1 MTRHI
6 RLAIGACVV
15 LFAAAAGCARTEPPA
30 PSPAEAPK
38 AEATNNRMPADPYLA
53 EVTKFR
59 QDREA
64 TLKGDAGWLT
74 IAGLW
79 FLTQPQATF
88 GSDPLNDIV
97 FPASAPPRAGT
108 FEMRN
113 GRVTVKAAEGVTF
126 ALDGKPVTQMELK
139 GDVPGP
145 ADRLMLGK
153 DLQFWVHNSGNRL
166 SIRLRDQKS
175 ALRTQFTGLSWFPI
189 NKAYKVEATYTA
201 FDKPRMV
208 DVASL
213 VGDVDKTPIPGSVAF
228 TLNGQEYKLEPF
240 AEPGDEQFWFV
251 FRDLTS
257 QKETYPAARF
267 LYAAAPTSA
276 STDASA
282 RQAGRKMILDFN
294 KAVNPPCA
302 YNPYTTC
309 PIPTEQNR
317 LRTRIEAGETYESKK

>member
-15 LFAAAAGCARTEPPA
+15 LFAAGGCARTDPPA
-30 PSPAEAPK
+30 PSPAAEAPK
-38 AEATNNRMPADPYLA
+38 AEAANNTMPANPYLA

-64 TLKGDAGWLT
+64 TLKGNAGWLT

-97 FPASAPPRAGT
+97 LPASAPPRAGT

-145 ADRLMLGK
+145 ADRLMLGN

-189 NKAYKVEATYTA
+189 DPAYKVEATYTA

-267 LYAAAPTSA
+267 LYAAAPVS
-276 STDASA
+276 
-282 RQAGRKMILDFN
+282 GKMILDFN

-317 LRTRIEAGETYESKK
+317 LRTRIEAGEKYESKK

>member
-1 MTRHI
+1 MACKTF
-6 RLAIGACVV
+6 LALCAGAALVAG
-15 LFAAAAGCARTEPPA
+15 AASCNEYRPP
-30 PSPAEAPK
+30 PSRETAETA
-38 AEATNNRMPADPYLA
+38 MPSDPYLS

-59 QDREA
+59 QDRET
-64 TLKGDAGWLT
+64 TLKSDAGWLT

-79 FLTQPQATF
+79 FLTQPQTTF

-108 FEMRN
+108 FDMRD
-113 GRVTVKAAEGVTF
+113 GKVTVKAAEGVTF
-126 ALDGKPVTQMELK
+126 ELNGKPVTQMELK

-153 DLQFWVHNSGNRL
+153 DLQFWIHNSGARL
-166 SIRLRDQKS
+166 SVRLRDQNS
-175 ALRTQFTGLSWFPI
+175 ALRKDFAGLSWFPI
-189 NKAYKVEATYTA
+189 DPAYRVEATYTPYEQ
-201 FDKPRMV
+201 PRIV

-213 VGDVDKTPIPGSVAF
+213 VGDVDKTPIPGIVTF
-228 TLNGQEYKLEPF
+228 TLKGQEYKLEPF
-240 AEPGDEQFWFV
+240 AEPDDPQFWFV

-257 QKETYPAARF
+257 LKETYPAARF
-267 LYAAAPTSA
+267 LYAPAPVN
-276 STDASA
+276 
-282 RQAGRKMILDFN
+282 GKIVLDFN

-317 LRTRIEAGETYESKK
+317 LRTRIESGEKYESKQ

>member
-1 MTRHI
+1 MLRQPL
-6 RLAIGACVV
+6 LAISTCAV
-15 LFAAAAGCARTEPPA
+15 LVAGSAGCNQFQPPA
-30 PSPAEAPK
+30 SSQPPETSKAGPPS
-38 AEATNNRMPADPYLA
+38 ATSAAMPSDPYLA

-113 GRVTVKAAEGVTF
+113 GKVTVKAADGVAF
-126 ALDGKPVTQMELK
+126 ELNGKPVTQMELK
-139 GDVPGP
+139 SDVPGP
-145 ADRLMLGK
+145 ADRLMLGQ
-153 DLQFWVHNSGNRL
+153 DLQFWVHNSGERL
-166 SIRLRDQKS
+166 SIRLRDQNS
-175 ALRTQFTGLSWFPI
+175 MLRKEFTGLSWFPI
-189 NKAYKVEATYTA
+189 DPAYRVEATYTPY
-201 FDKPRMV
+201 DKPRIV

-213 VGDVDKTPIPGSVAF
+213 VGDVDKTPIPGIVTF

-240 AEPGDEQFWFV
+240 AEPDDPQFWFV

-267 LYAAAPTSA
+267 LYAPAPVN
-276 STDASA
+276 
-282 RQAGRKMILDFN
+282 GKIVLDFN

-317 LRTRIEAGETYESKK
+317 LRARIEAGEKYESKK

>member
-1 MTRHI
+1 MPREPL
-6 RLAIGACVV
+6 LAVFICAV
-15 LFAAAAGCARTEPPA
+15 LVASAASCSEDRSPA
-30 PSPAEAPK
+30 PEETSET
-38 AEATNNRMPADPYLA
+38 ATPTDPYLA

-59 QDREA
+59 QNRET

-79 FLTQPQATF
+79 FLTQPETTF

-97 FPASAPPRAGT
+97 FPASAPARAGT
-108 FEMRN
+108 FEMRD
-113 GRVTVKAAEGVTF
+113 GKVTVKAAEGVTF
-126 ALDGKPVTQMELK
+126 ELNGKPVTQMALK

-153 DLQFWVHNSGNRL
+153 DLQFWIHNSGARL
-166 SIRLRDQKS
+166 SVRLRDQNS
-175 ALRTQFTGLSWFPI
+175 ALRKEFGGLTWFPI
-189 NKAYKVEATYTA
+189 DPAYRVEAVYTPY
-201 FDKPRMV
+201 DTPRIV

-213 VGDVDKTPIPGSVAF
+213 VGDVDKVPIPGIATF
-228 TLNGQEYKLEPF
+228 TLHGQEYSLEPF
-240 AEPGDEQFWFV
+240 AEPGDPQFWFV

-267 LYAAAPTSA
+267 LYAPAPVN
-276 STDASA
+276 
-282 RQAGRKMILDFN
+282 GKIVLDFN
-294 KAVNPPCA
+294 MAVNPPCA

>member
-1 MTRHI
+1 MPRKT
-6 RLAIGACVV
+6 LLTVFACAVLVAGAP
-15 LFAAAAGCARTEPPA
+15 GCNQSDPPA
-30 PSPAEAPK
+30 PMEPSDTSNATAPTGTS
-38 AEATNNRMPADPYLA
+38 AAMPDDPYLA

-59 QDREA
+59 QDRET

-79 FLTQPQATF
+79 FLTQPQTTF

-113 GRVTVKAAEGVTF
+113 GKVTVKAADGVTF
-126 ALDGKPVTQMELK
+126 ELNGKPVTQMELK

-153 DLQFWVHNSGNRL
+153 ELQFWVHNSGDRL

-189 NKAYKVEATYTA
+189 DPAYKVEATYTP
-201 FDKPRMV
+201 FEKPRMV

-213 VGDVDKTPIPGSVAF
+213 VGDVDKTPVPGLASF
-228 TLNGQEYKLEPF
+228 TLNGQQYALEPF
-240 AEPGDEQFWFV
+240 AEPDDEQFWFV

-267 LYAAAPTSA
+267 LYAAAPVN
-276 STDASA
+276 
-282 RQAGRKMILDFN
+282 GKIILDFN

-317 LRTRIEAGETYESKK
+317 LRTRIEAGEKYESKK